1 MSYKFKINDVSEFI
15 RSNISN
21 RLSIDFSNNI
31 GSSVSNKYIISDDIL
46 FFKTQSLINKDIV
59 IQSTQKVNGLFIGML
74 LKGEISYKDNF
85 LNKREILK
93 ENNIK
98 VSYINEFDMTTKL
111 ENNSSGIGLYIN
123 NNFLEQ
129 NFSRIFDIHSKDF
142 TSLPSITLKNQTSKN
157 IHLANELYNSP
168 FEGELQNIYLQSKV
182 LELIYNEF
190 SEMLNFKE
198 QENKKVKLNQDDI
211 EALHKVRNL
220 IILENDFSDL
230 MSLSKKVRLNEFKLK
245 YGFKQLF
252 NTTIGQMILEQKMLY
267 AKQLLETS
275 EFSISEISSFV
286 GYKHQQSFT
295 NAFVKFFKI
304 PPKDIMIQRKYYY

>member
-85 LNKREILK
+85 LNKEILK

-142 TSLPSITLKNQTSKN
+142 TSLPSIFKKS
-157 IHLANELYNSP
+157 
-168 FEGELQNIYLQSKV
+168 
-182 LELIYNEF
+182 
-190 SEMLNFKE
+190 NFK
-198 QENKKVKLNQDDI
+198 KYP
-211 EALHKVRNL
+211 
-220 IILENDFSDL
+220 S
-230 MSLSKKVRLNEFKLK
+230 SK
-245 YGFKQLF
+245 
-252 NTTIGQMILEQKMLY
+252 
-267 AKQLLETS
+267 
-275 EFSISEISSFV
+275 
-286 GYKHQQSFT
+286 
-295 NAFVKFFKI
+295 
-304 PPKDIMIQRKYYY
+304 